1 MKAIDEWYHHQSGV
15 AQRKRVRLITLR
27 SVDRNHPPLY
37 FVRWWLIMACKSPWP
52 NWIRRLATNQEI
64 ASSSLAGDVIL
75 QLAGQWSSGMILASG
90 ARGREFDSP
99 LAPVFSFGV
108 KYHR

>member
-1 MKAIDEWYHHQSGV
+1 MRATE
-15 AQRKRVRLITLR
+15 
-27 SVDRNHPPLY
+27 
-37 FVRWWLIMACKSPWP
+37 SPWP

-75 QLAGQWSSGMILASG
+75 QPAGQWSSGMILASG

-99 LAPVFSFGV
+99 LAPFGKIKPFCLAFTISRLSNKSV
-108 KYHR
+108 ISLAVMIRACQARGPGSTPG

>member
-1 MKAIDEWYHHQSGV
+1 MTSFD
-15 AQRKRVRLITLR
+15 R
-27 SVDRNHPPLY
+27 SVQWSADWELGTDPAML
-37 FVRWWLIMACKSPWP
+37 VKKACKSPWP

-75 QLAGQWSSGMILASG
+75 HLAGQWSSGMILASG

-99 LAPVFSFGV
+99 LAPVLA
-108 KYHR
+108 